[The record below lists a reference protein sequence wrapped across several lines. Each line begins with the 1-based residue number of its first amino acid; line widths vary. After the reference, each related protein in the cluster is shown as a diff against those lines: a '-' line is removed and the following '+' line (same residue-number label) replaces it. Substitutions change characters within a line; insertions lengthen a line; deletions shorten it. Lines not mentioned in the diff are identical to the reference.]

1 MSFSYSLP
9 KFEQA
14 RKFYGEGQ
22 SASRWLERIKLDIA
36 SSNCGT
42 IPIKVYLWAIYV
54 LLGGTAAAWC
64 DSVPAIKKILDNYDI
79 ADASE
84 TEWLERELIKRFP
97 GDVTSTPVARIVTRR
112 RSYSLDVRADS
123 DATALKL
130 GELFIGGRPRS
141 RNQGPETYQAS
152 EGHRGFSYHDD
163 RNPRRETRQEA
174 VEQNVLNEYQFYN
187 RPRVASR
194 SPEYQNEP
202 RRSSS
207 TINRTPPAPKKYHND
222 RMKMPT
228 PLKGILKNKTDH
240 NQKPITHSHD
250 DRDRSRDRY
259 TRKPSPHQSNRNA
272 NHYRNAEIPESRQHP
287 KKNPPDSAYR
297 SSESR
302 PVYQQSKTSYREIT
316 IESSKSQIPRW
327 SYMPLPATR
336 IVSYPAPEPNHFED
350 SPLQYPRRA
359 EPSSGAWK
367 TSHSA
372 FDTLEQRFHDSS
384 RTRR

>member
-1 MSFSYSLP
+1 MSFSYNLP

-42 IPIKVYLWAIYV
+42 IPIKIYLWAIDV
-54 LLGGTAAAWC
+54 LLGGTAANWC

-79 ADASE
+79 ANASE

-97 GDVTSTPVARIVTRR
+97 GDANSTPVARIVTRR
-112 RSYSLDVRADS
+112 RSYSLDVKADS
-123 DATALKL
+123 DATTLKL
-130 GELFIGGRPRS
+130 GELFIGGEPRS
-141 RNQGPETYQAS
+141 RNQGSETYRAS

-163 RNPRRETRQEA
+163 RNPRRETRQET
-174 VEQNVLNEYQFYN
+174 VEQKVINEYQFHN
-187 RPRVASR
+187 RPRDALR

-202 RRSSS
+202 HRSSS
-207 TINRTPPAPKKYHND
+207 TINRVPPASEKYHND

-228 PLKGILKNKTDH
+228 PLKGILKNKTNH
-240 NQKPITHSHD
+240 NQQPMAHSYD
-250 DRDRSRDRY
+250 GKDRSRDSY
-259 TRKPSPHQSNRNA
+259 TRNPSPYQSNGNT
-272 NHYRNAEIPESRQHP
+272 NHYRNAKNPESRQHP
-287 KKNPPDSAYR
+287 QTTPPDSAYR
-297 SSESR
+297 SPEPR

-316 IESSKSQIPRW
+316 IESSNSQIPRW

-336 IVSYPAPEPNHFED
+336 IVSYPVPEPTHFD
-350 SPLQYPRRA
+350 DGPLRYPRRA

-367 TSHSA
+367 TSNSA
-372 FDTLEQRFHDSS
+372 FDTLEQRFRDSS
-384 RTRR
+384 RSGR

>member
-1 MSFSYSLP
+1 MSLSYRLP

-14 RKFYGEGQ
+14 GKFRGEGQ
-22 SASRWLERIKLDIA
+22 SASRWLQSIKLDIA

-42 IPIKVYLWAIYV
+42 IPIKVYLWAIGF
-54 LLGGTAAAWC
+54 LLDGPAASWC
-64 DSVPAIKKILDNYDI
+64 DSFSEVKNILDNYDI

-130 GELFIGGRPRS
+130 GELFIGGRLRS
-141 RNQGPETYQAS
+141 RNQGSKTYQAS
-152 EGHRGFSYHDD
+152 GGHCGFSYHDD
-163 RNPRRETRQEA
+163 RNPRRETRQEE
-174 VEQNVLNEYQFYN
+174 VEQNVTNEYQYDN
-187 RPRVASR
+187 RPRVGSR
-194 SPEYQNEP
+194 STEYQKEP
-202 RRSSS
+202 HRSSS
-207 TINRTPPAPKKYHND
+207 TINRTPPTPKKSYND
-222 RMKMPT
+222 RIKMPT

-240 NQKPITHSHD
+240 NKQPMTRSHD
-250 DRDRSRDRY
+250 GKDHSRDRY
-259 TRKPSPHQSNRNA
+259 TRSPSPHPSNGNT
-272 NHYRNAEIPESRQHP
+272 NHYRNVENPKSRQHP
-287 KKNPPDSAYR
+287 QTNPPNSAYL

-316 IESSKSQIPRW
+316 IESSESQMPRW

-336 IVSYPAPEPNHFED
+336 IISHPVPKPTHFD
-350 SPLQYPRRA
+350 DGPLQYPRRA
-359 EPSSGAWK
+359 EPSSGTWR
-367 TSHSA
+367 TSYSA
-372 FDTLEQRFHDSS
+372 IDTLKQRFRDSS